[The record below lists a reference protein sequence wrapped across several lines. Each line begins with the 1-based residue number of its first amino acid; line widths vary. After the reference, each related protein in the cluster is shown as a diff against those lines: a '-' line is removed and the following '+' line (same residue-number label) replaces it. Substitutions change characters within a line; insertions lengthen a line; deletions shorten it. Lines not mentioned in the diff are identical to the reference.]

1 VSELTDA
8 HYDAVVREMVRSSV
22 VPFLGAGA
30 NMPGRPSDTEWGPGS
45 TFLPSGAELAKYLA
59 VTFGYPEEEGSKEL
73 IRISQYVDVMTGSG
87 PLYDELHRLLDRSY
101 QPNSLHHFLAQFP
114 RRVRGHT
121 DRPYQLIV
129 TTNYDDA
136 LESAFRE
143 AEEEFDLVT
152 YVADGDYRGR
162 FRHFRPDGKH
172 YVIER
177 PNRYAGLS
185 LDKRTV
191 ILKIH
196 GAVDRKD
203 PERDSYVITEDHYI
217 DYLTRTDITNLIPA
231 TIVARIR
238 RSHFLFLGYS
248 LRDWNL
254 RVILHRIWGKQAL
267 TYKSWAI
274 QRTCDPVEQQTWSR
288 RGVEIFYVSLED
300 YVAKLAYKLD
310 RYLTGQDSRGER
322 LT

>member
-1 VSELTDA
+1 MSELPDA
-8 HYDAVVREMVRSSV
+8 HYEAVVRGMVRGSV

-30 NMPGRPSDTEWGPGS
+30 NMPGRPENTDWEPGCA
-45 TFLPSGAELAKYLA
+45 FLPDGAELAKYLA
-59 VTFGYPEEEGSKEL
+59 TVFSYPEDEESKEL
-73 IRISQYVDVMTGSG
+73 LRISQYVDVMTGSG
-87 PLYDELHRLLDRSY
+87 PLYDELHRLLDHNYR
-101 QPNSLHHFLAQFP
+101 PNSLHKFLAQFP
-114 RRVRGHT
+114 KTVRGHT

-136 LESAFRE
+136 LECAFRE
-143 AEEEFDLVT
+143 AGEEFDLVS
-152 YVADGDYRGR
+152 YIADGEHRGR

-177 PNRYAGLS
+177 PNRYTGVP

-196 GAVDRKD
+196 GAVDRQD
-203 PERDSYVITEDHYI
+203 AELDSYVITEDHYI
-217 DYLTRTDITNLIPA
+217 DYLTRTDIANLIPA

-254 RVILHRIWGKQAL
+254 RVILHRIWGTQAL

-274 QRTCDPVEQQTWSR
+274 QRKCDLVEQQTWSR
-288 RGVEIFYVSLED
+288 RGVEILDVPLED
-300 YVAKLAYKLD
+300 YVAKLSHKLD
-310 RYLTGQDSRGER
+310 GYLRSQDSAASG
-322 LT
+322 